1 MNQADLEK
9 YTFLYFCGKK
19 DRDILLGKRKMTL
32 EDLERFSYLTDLFGF
47 RKYHA
52 QIWNSFSGEFEEKF
66 EALEELYKED
76 ADAALYDSANSDPD
90 DSLMVENINDTGRQ
104 ELWKKDFLKNVPD
117 RQARGQ
123 LAEMLKNSSNKD

>member
-32 EDLERFSYLTDLFGF
+32 EDLERFSYLTDLLGF
-47 RKYHA
+47 QKYHA
-52 QIWNSFSGEFEEKF
+52 QIWNVFSGELEEKF

-76 ADAALYDSANSDPD
+76 ADAVRYDSAAFVPD
-90 DSLMVENINDTGRQ
+90 DGLTVENINDTGQQ
-104 ELWKKDFLKNVPD
+104 EFWKKNFLENVPD
-117 RQARGQ
+117 RQARKQ
-123 LAEMLKNSSNKD
+123 LDEILKSSSK

>member
-32 EDLERFSYLTDLFGF
+32 EDLERFSYLTDLLGF
-47 RKYHA
+47 QKYHA
-52 QIWNSFSGEFEEKF
+52 QIWNVFSGELEEKF

-76 ADAALYDSANSDPD
+76 ADAAIYDSADSVLD
-90 DSLMVENINDTGRQ
+90 DSLIVENINATGQR
-104 ELWKKDFLKNVPD
+104 ELWKKNFLKNVPD

-123 LAEMLKNSSNKD
+123 VAEILKKSSK